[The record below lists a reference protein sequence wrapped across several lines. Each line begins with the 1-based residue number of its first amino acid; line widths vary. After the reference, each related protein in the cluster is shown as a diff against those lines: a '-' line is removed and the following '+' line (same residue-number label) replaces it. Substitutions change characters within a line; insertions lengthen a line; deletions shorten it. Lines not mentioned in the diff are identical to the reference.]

1 MQKIDIQ
8 KYNCEISSKNGNGVC
23 ENTNGG
29 KYVTLGF
36 AESIIKDV
44 VSSSASKMS
53 SDFERRQRE
62 TLMCR
67 SSQDMETINPQ
78 DRPNNRKQFC
88 LISVLVQFNL
98 IVEYSGKSIFF
109 FFSKMTSLKA
119 ILGNFH
125 TILNNSKFLSRVLT
139 KVKFS
144 EKKKVKFSFRKITV
158 GEEGRLAL
166 KEDTL
171 QKGALLGQAF
181 Q

>member
-29 KYVTLGF
+29 KYITLGF
-36 AESIIKDV
+36 VESIIKDV

-62 TLMCR
+62 TLMFR

-144 EKKKVKFSFRKITV
+144 KKK
-158 GEEGRLAL
+158 
-166 KEDTL
+166 
-171 QKGALLGQAF
+171 
-181 Q
+181 